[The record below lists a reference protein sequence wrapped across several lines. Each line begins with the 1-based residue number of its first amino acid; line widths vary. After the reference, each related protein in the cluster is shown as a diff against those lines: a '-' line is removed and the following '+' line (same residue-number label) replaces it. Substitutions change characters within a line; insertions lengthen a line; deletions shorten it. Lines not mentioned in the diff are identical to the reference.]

1 MTAPKETDWHK
12 KQVTPDEALARIEPG
27 MNIFL
32 STGAAEPRT
41 LVKRLMASD
50 ALNLQD
56 LTLIQI
62 LSFGD
67 VISLEELR
75 TNKYRLKTFFSG
87 WVASEA
93 IIAGRV
99 DLIPSR
105 FSAIPWLIKGRQLP
119 MDVALIQITPPLF
132 DGLIQDELNVVSII

>member
-1 MTAPKETDWHK
+1 MTAIKETDWQK
-12 KQVTPDEALARIEPG
+12 KRATPDQTLARIEPG

-32 STGAAEPRT
+32 GTGAAEHRT

-67 VISLEELR
+67 VISLEALR
-75 TNKYRLKTFFSG
+75 SNK
-87 WVASEA
+87 
-93 IIAGRV
+93 
-99 DLIPSR
+99 
-105 FSAIPWLIKGRQLP
+105 
-119 MDVALIQITPPLF
+119 
-132 DGLIQDELNVVSII
+132 